1 VSLATGRHIAG
12 DAPATASSS
21 VSFKGNIDG
30 GVASPRRTA
39 AATTDPQFGF
49 EHLELILV

>member
-1 VSLATGRHIAG
+1 VSLATGRRVG
-12 DAPATASSS
+12 GATASSS
-21 VSFKGNIDG
+21 VFFKGNIDG